1 MVKLPIRRMVDANQ
15 DLFVQAGEVMLLD
28 VAVIA
33 LEHGVIFV
41 TLEMLRRSIDLI
53 LGFFRN
59 PEEVNLTSALA

>member
-1 MVKLPIRRMVDANQ
+1 MVKLPIRRVVDANQ